1 MNIKQKVK
9 TKNTTNEYRYF
20 RESNFVGVTRLFVLV
35 YWNED
40 ADSKR
45 FKDKRYYLPKGII
58 KNYNVIIN
66 GKKFYDQPIDSDIK
80 RYEEIRKPTTGQS
93 EDYTTGYLLDYDYV
107 KNHYK
112 LIAVNL
118 NRQNKLDAAP
128 NAI

>member
-1 MNIKQKVK
+1 MNIKQKLK

-20 RESNFVGVTRLFVLV
+20 HESNFVGVTRLFVLV

-58 KNYNVIIN
+58 KNCNVIIN
-66 GKKFYDQPIDSDIK
+66 GKNFYDQPIDSDIK

-118 NRQNKLDAAP
+118 SRQN
-128 NAI
+128 